1 MNNQNKPRATTSTQ
15 TLVMYAL
22 LTAIVIVLQLMGS
35 FIRFGPFSISLVLV
49 PIVIG
54 AALCG
59 KAAGAW
65 LGFVFSVVVLF
76 TDCAAFYAVNIPGT
90 VITVL
95 VKGIAAGFCAA
106 LVYGL
111 LQKRN
116 KTLAVIAAA
125 AVCPI
130 VNTGLF
136 LIGCRLF
143 FMDLLNTWAASLGFA
158 TLGDY
163 VIFSLIGGNFIFELV
178 INLVLSP
185 VIVRLIQYRTG
196 KKLA

>member
-65 LGFVFSVVVLF
+65 LGFVFSAVVLF
-76 TDCAAFYAVNIPGT
+76 TDCAAFYAVNFPGT
-90 VITVL
+90 VVTVL

-116 KTLAVIAAA
+116 KSFAVIAAA

-185 VIVRLIQYRTG
+185 VIVRLVQYRTG
-196 KKLA
+196 KKAV

>member
-49 PIVIG
+49 PIVIS

-65 LGFVFSVVVLF
+65 LGFVFSTVVLF
-76 TDCAAFYAVNIPGT
+76 TDCAAFYAVNFPGT
-90 VITVL
+90 VVTVL

-116 KTLAVIAAA
+116 KSLAVIAAA

-185 VIVRLIQYRTG
+185 VIVRLVQYRTG
-196 KKLA
+196 KKAV

>member
-22 LTAIVIVLQLMGS
+22 LTAIVIVLQVIGAS
-35 FIRFGPFSISLVLV
+35 IRFGPFSISLVLV

-90 VITVL
+90 VVTVL

-185 VIVRLIQYRTG
+185 VIVRLVQYRTG
-196 KKLA
+196 KKAV

>member
-65 LGFVFSVVVLF
+65 LGFVFSAVVLF

-116 KTLAVIAAA
+116 KTPAVIAAA

-185 VIVRLIQYRTG
+185 VIVRLVQYRTG
-196 KKLA
+196 KKAV

>member
-90 VITVL
+90 VVTVL

-185 VIVRLIQYRTG
+185 VIVRLVQYRTG
-196 KKLA
+196 KKAV